1 MTAAIAL
8 VIMGAAWTGSAALAA
23 SPPPTPTPLPCL
35 RTLKFG
41 GSLYL
46 DTDQV
51 APAAEVGPKVGE
63 TDPNPAHC
71 GLPDRLN
78 VYRHTGHNTTE
89 DVVYYVTADQ
99 PEVFRSGGDT
109 GFPMQSMLRWLV
121 LVLAIGILAFAAM
134 PAILAHLRQPPVE
147 VGGAE
152 DTDLADEPKIGVD
165 GE

>member
-1 MTAAIAL
+1 MAA
-8 VIMGAAWTGSAALAA
+8 TPS
-23 SPPPTPTPLPCL
+23 PTPSPLPCL

-51 APAAEVGPKVGE
+51 VPAAEVGPKVGE

-71 GLPDRLN
+71 GLPDRLS
-78 VYRHTGHNTTE
+78 VYRHSGHNTTE
-89 DVVYYVTADQ
+89 EVVYHVIPDQ
-99 PEVFRSGGDT
+99 PELFRSGGDT

-121 LVLAIGILAFAAM
+121 LLLAVGILGFAAF
-134 PAILAHLRQPPVE
+134 PAIFAHLRQPPIE

-152 DTDLADEPKIGVD
+152 DTELSDEPKISSNGD
-165 GE
+165 